1 MGLTRK
7 QRITVIVLLTG
18 TVLAI
23 LDLSF
28 LSPALPSIMEDFSID
43 ATTAQWLS
51 SAYSLVEALI
61 IPLSAYLLGRF
72 STKRLFVAAMG
83 IFSAGSLLAAW
94 GPNFAVLLVG
104 RVCQAACTGILLP
117 MVMTEIVLI
126 FPRERRGTAMGLI
139 GLLVGFAPAIGPTVS
154 GLLIDSVGWHA
165 LFLIVGVLG
174 IIILCVAMVVLETK
188 ETAARTPFD
197 ALSVALSSIGLLCI
211 LYGLSTFASTSNT
224 TIIIV
229 LIVIGAALIALF
241 VVRQLRLEQPMLDM
255 RVFRSRRFS
264 SSVAVI
270 ALTQGV
276 YLGIGTVLPLFVQIV
291 KGESAVMSGLVVL
304 PGALLSAAMAL
315 VSGKLYDRF
324 GVHVP
329 ARAGSVC
336 TLAGIALL
344 ATMPMDTSMP
354 VVAIA
359 YTLCS
364 VGVQLI
370 ITPCNTWGIN
380 SLSNALVRHAN
391 AAAQT
396 SNQISN
402 SFMVALIIS
411 FSALSSVIAP
421 KATELE
427 AAYYGDKIAFIAAAA
442 ILLALAAFIA
452 IFIRDRKTDTIVE

>member
-94 GPNFAVLLVG
+94 GPNFGVLLVG

-188 ETAARTPFD
+188 ETATRTPFD
-197 ALSVALSSIGLLCI
+197 ASSVALSSIGLLCI
-211 LYGLSTFASTSNT
+211 LYGLSTFASTDNT
-224 TIIIV
+224 VVIIF

-291 KGESAVMSGLVVL
+291 RGESAVMSGLVVL

-344 ATMPMDTSMP
+344 ATMPMNTGMP

-359 YTLCS
+359 YALCS

-421 KATELE
+421 TATELE

-452 IFIRDRKTDTIVE
+452 IFIRDRKTDTIVG